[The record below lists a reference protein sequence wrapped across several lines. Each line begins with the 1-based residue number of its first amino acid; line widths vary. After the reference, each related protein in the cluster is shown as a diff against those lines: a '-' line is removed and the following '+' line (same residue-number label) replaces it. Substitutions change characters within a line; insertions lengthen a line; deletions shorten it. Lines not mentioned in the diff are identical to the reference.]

1 MIKAYVTCI
10 STGYEGEDIEIR
22 YSIFKD
28 EELLEK
34 KDFFAKYTKPALCG
48 LVAVQ
53 KLLEDLEDHK
63 DDAITIIVNDGFLFD
78 VLNGNSQTKKQD
90 VQVLG
95 RKVRKVLET
104 FDNIRI
110 ENVSGDHLG
119 IKEWNDILTK

>member
-10 STGYEGEDIEIR
+10 STMYEGEDIEIR

-53 KLLEDLEDHK
+53 KLLEDLEDHST
-63 DDAITIIVNDGFLFD
+63 DDIVIVINDGSLFD
-78 VLNGNSQTKKQD
+78 ILNGSSQTKKQD
-90 VQVLG
+90 VQALG
-95 RKVRKVLET
+95 RKVRKILET

-110 ENVSGDHLG
+110 ENVSGDHLK
-119 IKEWNDILTK
+119 IQEWNDILTK